1 MDKWINVVPFIEI
14 GYIRGKIDVF
24 VFRGRGSVEKMIHSF
39 GIC

>member
-1 MDKWINVVPFIEI
+1 MDKWIHVVPFIEI
-14 GYIRGKIDVF
+14 GDLRGKIDVF